1 MSEQLKGQIALVTGG
16 AAGIGKA
23 IATRLHAE
31 GAKVVIADLDDEK
44 TETTAQELNGFGV
57 KTDVTDS
64 ASVNALLE
72 TTVEHFGRLDIVVN
86 NAGVHIQKL
95 LKDLSDDDWE
105 KIATTNSRGCFY
117 VCRAA
122 APHLMKQESGRIV
135 NIITRLT
142 GNPFSSAYIASKYAV
157 WGLTQC
163 LALELAPYNVTVN
176 AVAPGHIGLGTGME
190 RWFRAKAELLEQD
203 WQTFEAN
210 VLKSIPLG
218 RWCTSEEV
226 AVAVTYLASKEAG
239 FITGEQINVTGGW
252 TGYGATP
259 PKKAVEEKTT
269 GEGTGKEEL

>member
-1 MSEQLKGQIALVTGG
+1 MSQRLEHQVALVTGG

-23 IATRLHAE
+23 IATRLHTE
-31 GAKVVIADLDDEK
+31 GAKVVIADLDEEK
-44 TETTAQELNGFGV
+44 TETTAQELGGLGV

-64 ASVNALLE
+64 ASVNALVE

-105 KIATTNSRGCFY
+105 KVATTNSRGCFY

-122 APHLMKQESGRIV
+122 APHLMKQGVGRIV

-203 WQTFEAN
+203 WQTFEKN
-210 VLKSIPLG
+210 VLGSIPLG
-218 RWCTSEEV
+218 RWCTPEEV
-226 AVAVTYLASKEAG
+226 AAAVAYLASHEAG

-252 TGYGATP
+252 TSYGATP
-259 PKKAVEEKTT
+259 PKETVGEEAVGEKI
-269 GEGTGKEEL
+269 GKEEL